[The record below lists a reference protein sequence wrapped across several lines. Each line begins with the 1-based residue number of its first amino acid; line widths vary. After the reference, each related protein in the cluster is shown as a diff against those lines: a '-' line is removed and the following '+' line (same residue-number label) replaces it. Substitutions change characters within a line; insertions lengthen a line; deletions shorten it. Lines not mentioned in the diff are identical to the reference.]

1 MAEGLSLHYSSN
13 TNIFL
18 KIDGVDGESV
28 AKGHTKEIEVISW
41 SWSGGNP
48 ASFDMGTG
56 GSLGRVKLD
65 QLRIV
70 KPVDRSSPIL
80 WSFLC
85 RHFYPEKAVLTCLKA
100 SGENPL
106 DYLTITLRPCIVTGI
121 TVEEKGEN
129 RPPEETIH
137 LAFAKVCMTYQQ
149 QDNKGKKQP
158 ATDFEWSVQERS

>member
-1 MAEGLSLHYSSN
+1 MAEGLSLPYSSN

-100 SGENPL
+100 SGA
-106 DYLTITLRPCIVTGI
+106 RCASG
-121 TVEEKGEN
+121 
-129 RPPEETIH
+129 PPQARSAEQLAAGPPRQAH
-137 LAFAKVCMTYQQ
+137 LGDMDRGQQ
-149 QDNKGKKQP
+149 R
-158 ATDFEWSVQERS
+158 SV